1 MINILREKN
10 RNQMLAILYYE
21 EQVIK
26 IPKSL
31 QKDNMILKNAGEIN
45 YIIYILKIKAEVN
58 DVNNISYKLFHTNIK
73 SSLN

>member
-1 MINILREKN
+1 MIDILREKN

-31 QKDNMILKNAGEIN
+31 QKDNMILKNTSKIN
-45 YIIYILKIKAEVN
+45 DTTYILKIKAEVN
-58 DVNNISYKLFHTNIK
+58 DVNNIGYKLFHTNLK

>member
-1 MINILREKN
+1 MIDILREKN
-10 RNQMLAILYYE
+10 RNQMLVILYYE

-26 IPKSL
+26 IPKLL

-45 YIIYILKIKAEVN
+45 YIIYILKIKAEAN
-58 DVNNISYKLFHTNIK
+58 DVINIGSKLFDTNLK